1 MDTNE
6 TRTCVV
12 VALKTVL
19 RDAQELYFSGILK
32 YTETDICA
40 SAENGTWVFAIN
52 TADITNVEL
61 RCRTSDLPDG
71 DLGWYAI
78 TLCIST
84 ISFGKA
90 VEAFTYL
97 IEMFDE

>member
-1 MDTNE
+1 MDTNV
-6 TRTCVV
+6 TRTRVRL
-12 VALKTVL
+12 ALAEVL
-19 RDAQELYFSGILK
+19 RDAEILYCSGILK

-78 TLCIST
+78 TLCLST
-84 ISFGKA
+84 VSFGKA
-90 VEAFTYL
+90 VEAFMYL
-97 IEMFDE
+97 IKTFDE